1 MRARTFA
8 VVCTER
14 NRRGWVRRLGI
25 GPGVIRGGGA
35 WPGVCFQ
42 RHRKD
47 AGVLPPGGHRRHGWG
62 CGLWRVALHLEGI
75 LPAELGTSSTRNGT
89 VAPRG
94 CLQNSRRAWAPASG
108 KDSGGTAW
116 SQGRS
121 ARSPRLRRGLSEGLG
136 VTRKDRQ
143 RLEAFLCGVGVVRPR
158 NPPKLV
164 RTERRLRVKD
174 RSRSH
179 WRDERHTLE

>member
-1 MRARTFA
+1 MQTRLCYTQRSEGKRTPHTSGPHGEAGVRGQRDEGNMRARTFA

-62 CGLWRVALHLEGI
+62 CGLWRVALHLEGV
-75 LPAELGTSSTRNGT
+75 LPAELGTSSTKNGT
-89 VAPRG
+89 MAPRG
-94 CLQNSRRAWAPASG
+94 CLQELP
-108 KDSGGTAW
+108 
-116 SQGRS
+116 
-121 ARSPRLRRGLSEGLG
+121 EGLG
-136 VTRKDRQ
+136 S
-143 RLEAFLCGVGVVRPR
+143 
-158 NPPKLV
+158 
-164 RTERRLRVKD
+164 RLREGQQGHGLVPG
-174 RSRSH
+174 
-179 WRDERHTLE
+179 EGGT